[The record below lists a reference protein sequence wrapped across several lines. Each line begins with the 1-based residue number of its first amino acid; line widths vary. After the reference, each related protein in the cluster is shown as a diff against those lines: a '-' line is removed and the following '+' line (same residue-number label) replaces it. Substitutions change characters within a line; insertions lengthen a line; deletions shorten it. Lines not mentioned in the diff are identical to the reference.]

1 MRRFRPYLHVRGAV
15 ASRAGIISFPG
26 LTRSRILPRMDDPD
40 RMISAAPGPVA
51 ADPAATAAAA
61 AAEAEVER
69 REGRVR
75 LRAALISFGVGACL
89 LGIKFWAYH
98 VTGSTAVLS
107 DALES
112 IVNVVAAI
120 FAVGGVVF
128 AGKPADRSHPYG
140 HGKIEFFSAAFEG
153 GLIAFAAVLVMIQ
166 AVRGMVGGGELRE
179 LNRGLVLVIG
189 AGAMNGIL
197 GWFLVRTGKK
207 YHSLTLVADGKHV
220 LSDFWTSAGVVVGL
234 LLVRLT
240 GIHLIDPIVAG
251 LLGLNL
257 AWTGWKLV
265 RHAAGGLLDEE
276 DAEIVRRLVSAADAS
291 SGSGIIRVHNLRVIR
306 AGRFAHVDAHIVV
319 PMFWDVARAH
329 DSTDAFEQRVIK
341 VCGLKG
347 EIVIH
352 TDPCR
357 QLYCAQC
364 DLPDCPVR
372 LAAFRARPEL
382 TVEEAVHPDPPLVL
396 QP

>member
-1 MRRFRPYLHVRGAV
+1 
-15 ASRAGIISFPG
+15 
-26 LTRSRILPRMDDPD
+26 MDDPD
-40 RMISAAPGPVA
+40 PATGAQPSPVLSA
-51 ADPAATAAAA
+51 T
-61 AAEAEVER
+61 AEAEAEAER
-69 REGRVR
+69 REGKVR
-75 LRAALISFGVGACL
+75 LRAALISFGAGTVI
-89 LGIKFWAYH
+89 LGVKFWAYH
-98 VTGSTAVLS
+98 LTLSTAVLS

-112 IVNVVAAI
+112 IVNVVAAV

-166 AVRGMVGGGELRE
+166 AVRGFVGGGELKE
-179 LNRGLVLVIG
+179 LNRGLMLVVG
-189 AGAMNGIL
+189 AGTLNGVL
-197 GWFLVRTGKK
+197 GWFLVSTGKK
-207 YHSLTLVADGKHV
+207 FHSLTLVADGKHV

-240 GIHLIDPIVAG
+240 GVRWIDPVVAG
-251 LLGLNL
+251 ILGLNL

-265 RHAAGGLLDEE
+265 RQAAGGLLDEE
-276 DAEIVRRLVSAADAS
+276 DAEMVRRLVSAADAG
-291 SGSGIIRVHNLRVIR
+291 SGSGIIWVHNLRAIR
-306 AGRFAHVDAHIVV
+306 AGRFVHVDAHIVV
-319 PMFWDVARAH
+319 PMFWDVSRAH
-329 DSTDAFEQRVIK
+329 DATDDFEQRVIQ

-364 DLPDCPVR
+364 DLPECPVR
-372 LAAFRARPEL
+372 REPFRARPAL

-396 QP
+396 ES